1 MKSDH
6 RVLVVGLDG
15 LDWALA
21 GELALAGSLPFI
33 DGLQRRSSG
42 GVLRG
47 LPYCTAAGW
56 WTSAA
61 TGVWPHEHGCVGRG
75 RIEAGTGVLR
85 PHTAWSRKQPAFW
98 NILRGSGK
106 RCHIIGWPGAQP
118 AEAIDGNFLTEEWL
132 RSTTRPGSLD
142 PLPSACTSP
151 QDLALALGPCR
162 ARVEDLDP
170 GILGFFVDAAAT
182 GAELAGEPLVGHLLR
197 ELAALYTCHN
207 TAMAILEDAQ
217 EAAEA
222 WQVMAVHYAFPEEIH
237 RLFGKFRRPQAGDD
251 PRQHRLFNQVVEGSI
266 RLMDLL
272 LADLVNGCGPE
283 TTLLLV
289 SARTHPPADAA
300 APEPTLLG
308 PPPELDGR
316 VYLSGRGIRA
326 GARPHQAR
334 VTDIAPTLLH
344 FLGCEIPTQM
354 AGRPWIE
361 VQRSPREVTRVPYSG
376 APACPVGEEPA
387 AGAADRALDGGDL
400 EAALC
405 AIEFETGVSFV
416 AAGEAARAV
425 GSFARAMVMRPE
437 HPQYGYHLA
446 FALLACGLRGEALKA
461 MAGLADFA
469 GGDPAV
475 GLHVAGFAM
484 RCGDFY
490 KAGQILDDPANRQ
503 DEGGV
508 HRAEWLLLRALLL
521 NHQGQCVAAE
531 AACREALARKP
542 GMAQGWLGLA
552 KVLLSQERF
561 SDAGDAARQALRRLG
576 SKPDAHWVLA
586 HAAAH
591 NGRIRAVLRHAAMA
605 IRGEPGQADARRW
618 LAADFSKADPA
629 LRNELMRVMKQA
641 GHEGAAH
648 GKHPGVARR
657 HLAEAL
663 RGRGALAT
671 QSRVDGWRA
680 NHEPLVRAAGV
691 TEFDRVDAFLE
702 IQRPA
707 AGVYRRRFIA
717 VYGRLQRIVAAAVVE
732 AAGSRGMAR
741 LHLKLRPAHQQQALV
756 GGLLDHAVVEARA
769 EGHASMVVVL
779 PEADGICPWM
789 EGAGFLDVR
798 TDSWWLASDLERV
811 RVRLQKA
818 TDLCQRLALSGHGIK
833 SSALTGDD
841 FPAIQ
846 EILRVHQLVALRND
860 TGGHQAPR
868 EFIDLTHSG
877 QMAPAEGEAGSPA
890 ATDYQGYDP
899 LLSCVLRVDGRI
911 AGVQLVQRLSA
922 DSVFVHARAVHPDF
936 MNQSGLLNLH
946 FYGRL
951 IGGEW
956 EGVKRCLF
964 SGQVGKADETN
975 AMARRFG
982 ATHLGTF
989 RTMSKDLMAA
999 GGPPG

>member
-1 MKSDH
+1 MRSDH
-6 RVLVVGLDG
+6 RLLLVGLDG

-21 GELALAGSLPFI
+21 GELARAGSLPFI
-33 DGLQRRSSG
+33 DGVLRRSSG
-42 GVLRG
+42 GLLRG

-61 TGVWPHEHGCVGRG
+61 TGVWPHEHGSVGRG
-75 RIEAGTGVLR
+75 RIEAASGVVH
-85 PHTAWSRKQPAFW
+85 PHTAWTRMQPAFW
-98 NILRGSGK
+98 NILKGNGK
-106 RCHIIGWPGAQP
+106 RCHVVGWPGAQP
-118 AEAIDGNFLTEEWL
+118 AEAIDGYFLTGEWV
-132 RSTTRPGSLD
+132 RSPPPPGSTD
-142 PLPSACTSP
+142 PLPGAWTSP
-151 QDLALALGPCR
+151 ADLARALGQCR
-162 ARVEDLDP
+162 ARVEELDP
-170 GILGFFVDAAAT
+170 GILGFFVDAAAA
-182 GAELAGEPLVGHLLR
+182 GAELAAEPLVGHLLR

-207 TAMAILEDAQ
+207 TAMAILEDAR
-217 EAAEA
+217 EGAEP

-237 RLFGKFRRPQAGDD
+237 RAFGKFRSPQTRED
-251 PRQHRLFNQVVEGSI
+251 PRQHRLFNKVVEGSI

-344 FLGCEIPTQM
+344 FLGCDIPTQM
-354 AGRPWIE
+354 AGRPWVE
-361 VQRSPREVTRVPYSG
+361 VQRSPREVTRVPYAG

-387 AGAADRALDGGDL
+387 ADAADRVLDGGDL

-405 AIEFETGVSFV
+405 AIEFETGVSLI
-416 AAGEAARAV
+416 AAGEPARAV
-425 GSFARAMVMRPE
+425 GPFARAMVMRPE

-446 FALLACGLRGEALKA
+446 FALLACGLRGEALEA
-461 MAGLADFA
+461 MAGLADLA

-484 RCGDFY
+484 RCGDFQN
-490 KAGQILDDPANRQ
+490 AGQILDHPANRQ
-503 DEGGV
+503 DEGGE
-508 HRAEWLLLRALLL
+508 HRAEWLLLKALLL

-552 KVLLSQERF
+552 NVLLSQERF
-561 SDAGDAARQALRRLG
+561 SDAEDAARQALRRLG
-576 SKPDAHWVLA
+576 SKPDAHWVMA

-591 NGRIRAVLRHAAMA
+591 DGRFKAVLRHAAMA

-618 LAADFSKADPA
+618 LTANFSKADPA
-629 LRNELMRVMKQA
+629 LRSELMRVMKQA

-663 RGRGALAT
+663 HGPGGFTART
-671 QSRVDGWRA
+671 RVDAWRA

-707 AGVYRRRFIA
+707 AGAYRRRFLA
-717 VYGRLQRIVAAAVVE
+717 VCGKLQRIVAAAVVE
-732 AAGSRGMAR
+732 AAGTRGMAR

-756 GGLLDHAVVEARA
+756 ERLLEHAVVEARA
-769 EGHASMVVVL
+769 EGHTSMAVVL
-779 PEADGICPWM
+779 PETDGICPWM
-789 EGAGFLDVR
+789 ESAGFLHVR

-818 TDLCQRLALSGHGIK
+818 TDLCQRLALSGHGIE
-833 SSALTGDD
+833 SSALTGGD
-841 FPAIQ
+841 FPEIQ

-860 TGGHQAPR
+860 TGGHQEPR
-868 EFIDLTHSG
+868 DFIDLTHSG
-877 QMAPAEGEAGSPA
+877 QMASAEGEAGCPA

-922 DSVFVHARAVHPDF
+922 DSIFVHARAVHPDY
-936 MNQSGLLNLH
+936 MKQSGLLNLH

-964 SGQVGKADETN
+964 SGQVGKADETH
-975 AMARRFG
+975 AMARRF
-982 ATHLGTF
+982 AAAHLGTF
-989 RTMSKDLMAA
+989 RTMRKDLT
-999 GGPPG
+999 